1 MIADGFYIVIKGSF
15 KNTFKKTNSGKEFTK
30 IYKANDH
37 FGARVLLSGSR
48 RTGNIEALEDS
59 KVVKIDGDTFKV
71 MNEHLVPFK
80 KYFNDYIRQNFNKL
94 D

>member
-1 MIADGFYIVIKGSF
+1 M
-15 KNTFKKTNSGKEFTK
+15 
-30 IYKANDH
+30 
-37 FGARVLLSGSR
+37 SGSR

-59 KVVKIDGDTFKV
+59 KVVKIDVDTFKV

-80 KYFNDYIRQNFNKL
+80 KYFSDYIRQNFNKL